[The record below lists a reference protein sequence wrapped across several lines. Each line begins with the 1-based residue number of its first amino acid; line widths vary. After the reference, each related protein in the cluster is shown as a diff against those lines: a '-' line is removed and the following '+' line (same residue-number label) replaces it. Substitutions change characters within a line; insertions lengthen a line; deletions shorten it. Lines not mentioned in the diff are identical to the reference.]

1 MENYLKKL
9 RQNAEERNIPIMSPQ
24 TEMFLTEQL
33 LRYKPTLCVEIGSA
47 IWYSTIFIAS
57 LIKEWQGQ
65 LISFEVS
72 YPAYLEALLHIKDVQ
87 LTNITL
93 YPCSILTNDVT
104 KFVPRKADFFFVDG
118 QKNQYGQYL
127 QDLEPIQA
135 QESQIV
141 IDDVIKFRNKLD
153 WLYEY
158 LEKKQ
163 ITYQILPMEAG
174 DWIMVI
180 STPKY

>member
-24 TEMFLTEQL
+24 TERFLTEQL
-33 LRYKPTLCVEIGSA
+33 LSYKPTCVVEIGSA

-104 KFVPRKADFFFVDG
+104 KFVPKKAGFFFVDG

-127 QDLEPIQA
+127 QELEPIQA
-135 QESQIV
+135 QESQII
-141 IDDVIKFRNKLD
+141 IDDVIKFRDKLH

-163 ITYQILPMEAG
+163 ITYQIFPMEEG
-174 DWIMVI
+174 DGCMVI
-180 STPKY
+180 SNTTR